1 MSMPF
6 RVWGKPGDT
15 QVDYGQVAPLL
26 HRKNVFLLVVPS
38 LVVQLQLPAA
48 EPQVGDHC
56 FYGET
61 ISISFR
67 KHGEQIYHEKTRS
80 VSLTL
85 E

>member
-6 RVWGKPGDT
+6 GVCGKLGDE
-15 QVDYGQVAPLL
+15 QVDSGQVAPLL

-61 ISISFR
+61 ISISDR
-67 KHGEQIYHEKTRS
+67 QEEQIYHEKTLS